1 MSPALIACASLVLML
16 ALIWAG
22 MHVAVVLAVV
32 SFIGVWLIRGDRK
45 SGSAGMPRPISASG

>member
-1 MSPALIACASLVLML
+1 MSPSLIACASLVLML

-32 SFIGVWLIRGDRK
+32 SFIGVWLIKGDP
-45 SGSAGMPRPISASG
+45 GSEAK